1 MLFLLLKIYT
11 ASHFRYPSGMFGV
24 CTLLALLLLMNQD
37 LLNKGRQQYIR
48 LNKQFLDEVEKG
60 TSWEELQPVVEQMKT
75 LAVYLQQIPRT
86 SEVIIPT
93 PPPVAGEPPLAEPTP
108 L

>member
-1 MLFLLLKIYT
+1 ML
-11 ASHFRYPSGMFGV
+11 V
-24 CTLLALLLLMNQD
+24 MNQD

-86 SEVIIPT
+86 AGEIIPT
-93 PPPVAGEPPLAEPTP
+93 PPPVAGESSLAEPTP